1 MSEESKKRWKKGL
14 TVGIALYALLFL
26 FLILVANGK
35 ALSHWLGDVL
45 MLFRP
50 ILLGLGLSYI
60 CNPFF
65 KFYERKCFRHL
76 RPVGLR
82 RALSLALAYLTILLF
97 LAVLLMLILPNLAE
111 SFKILLTNWD
121 SYMQKATS
129 VFNGLIEQVNKFME
143 RFTGE
148 PLLLKQIS
156 PNEPIPENRQTN
168 GLLQRLG
175 ELLVQI
181 DINGVIEVI
190 SGAVSLLTDIIFAFF
205 ISIYLLGTKEKRYA
219 QVMKLRYALFNNTWN
234 RNITKFLTVV
244 NEAFGSYLI
253 GKLMESFLM
262 GLLLYCFIS
271 LFGIPYALLAAVF
284 IAITNIIPIIGAYI
298 GAVPTAFIIL
308 LAEPLKVIPFVAV
321 FLILQQINANI
332 ISPKILGERTGISAL
347 SVLIGICIMGSVFG
361 LAGMI
366 LGVPL
371 FAALLY
377 MLEDLLSGKL
387 QQKGLPVGVANYYPA
402 GSIVNPAVDATVH
415 RNRIVFSLE
424 HTHLCVL
431 QKQANAQPISRY
443 QRTLDRIYR
452 FARRKNW
459 IAELSDETAT
469 AFSAEC
475 IRKDAAEHAEALF
488 EERTSRATE
497 KGDAQP

>member
-14 TVGIALYALLFL
+14 TIGIALYAALFL

-35 ALSHWLGDVL
+35 ALSRWFGDVL

-50 ILLGLGLSYI
+50 ILLGLALSYI

-82 RALSLALAYLTILLF
+82 RALSLILAYLTILLF
-97 LAVLLMLILPNLAE
+97 FVVLIMLILPNLAE

-129 VFNGLIEQVNKFME
+129 VFNGLIDSVNKFME

-148 PLLLKQIS
+148 ALLLKHM
-156 PNEPIPENRQTN
+156 EPGEMSWEGRHSN
-168 GLLQRLG
+168 GFVSKLG
-175 ELLVQI
+175 ELLKQI
-181 DINGVIEVI
+181 DINGVVEVA
-190 SGAVSLLTDIIFAFF
+190 SDAVSLLTDIIFAFF
-205 ISIYLLGTKEKRYA
+205 ISVYLLGTKEKRYA
-219 QVMKLRYALFNNTWN
+219 QIMKLRYALFNNNWN
-234 RNITKFLTVV
+234 RNITKFLTFV

-262 GLLLYCFIS
+262 GLLLYCFFS

-284 IAITNIIPIIGAYI
+284 IAITNIVPIIGAYI

-308 LAEPLKVIPFVAV
+308 LAAPFKVIPFLAV
-321 FLILQQINANI
+321 FLVLQQINANI

-347 SVLIGICIMGSVFG
+347 CVLIGICIMGSVFG
-361 LAGMI
+361 LTGMI
-366 LGVPL
+366 LGVPI
-371 FAALLY
+371 FATVLY
-377 MLEDLLSGKL
+377 MLEDWLAGKL
-387 QQKGLPVGVANYYPA
+387 QHKGLPVGVENYYPA
-402 GSIVNPAVDATVH
+402 GSIVNPAVDANVH
-415 RNRIVFSLE
+415 RNKIVFYLE
-424 HTHLCVL
+424 HTHLRNL
-431 QKQANAQPISRY
+431 QKETTNQPISRY
-443 QRTLDRIYR
+443 HRILDRLYL
-452 FARRKNW
+452 FARQKNL
-459 IAELSDETAT
+459 ISALSDETVT

-475 IRKDAAEHAEALF
+475 VKKEAAEHAEALF
-488 EERTSRATE
+488 EEKAAIAE
-497 KGDAQP
+497 KGETEP